1 MPIICSLG
9 GVLSCSSCD
18 LGCQRVSGIGESSG
32 KAAGAAYQPPAL
44 VVLGSVHT
52 LTLGAVGSMLDS
64 NGRGSHGNKEKCK
77 PKPAC

>member
-1 MPIICSLG
+1 MTCSVG
-9 GVLSCSSCD
+9 GVLTCSLCD
-18 LGCQRVSGIGESSG
+18 LGCRPVAGVGENG
-32 KAAGAAYQPPAL
+32 EHVVVATYQPPAL

-64 NGRGSHGNKEKCK
+64 NGRGSHGSRDKCK